1 MELVFN
7 AFLITVGVGLGC
19 LTLVFLV
26 ILIQL
31 ALMVFLERT
40 ERRNRR

>member
-1 MELVFN
+1 MELIVN

-19 LTLVFLV
+19 LALVFLV
-26 ILIQL
+26 FLAQL
-31 ALMVFLERT
+31 TLMVFLDRT

>member
-1 MELVFN
+1 MELIVN
-7 AFLITVGVGLGC
+7 AFLVTVGVGLGC

-26 ILIQL
+26 FLTQL
-31 ALMVFLERT
+31 ALMVFLDRT

>member
-1 MELVFN
+1 MELIVN

-26 ILIQL
+26 FLAQL
-31 ALMVFLERT
+31 ALMVFLDRT

>member
-1 MELVFN
+1 MELIVN

-26 ILIQL
+26 FLAQL
-31 ALMVFLERT
+31 ALMVFLDWT